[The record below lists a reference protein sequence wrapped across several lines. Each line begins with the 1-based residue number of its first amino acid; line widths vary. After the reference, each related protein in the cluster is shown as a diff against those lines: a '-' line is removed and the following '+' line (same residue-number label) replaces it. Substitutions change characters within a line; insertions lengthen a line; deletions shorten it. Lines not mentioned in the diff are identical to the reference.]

1 MSGNK
6 KRTEKIMSGNKKR
19 TGHTD
24 YRSLSKISD
33 NIKKIMNQ
41 IQTLDTTQ
49 EQKRQEPMRSSPS
62 KNKTTTKKKKGDKLN
77 GIS

>member
-1 MSGNK
+1 
-6 KRTEKIMSGNKKR
+6 MSGNKKR

-49 EQKRQEPMRSSPS
+49 EQKIQEPMRSSA
-62 KNKTTTKKKKGDKLN
+62 KAADAIFIKKKKGDKLN